1 MDIYEE
7 ELFFL
12 EPDKHT
18 TSRPEDNGCKYM
30 EAIWRIRE
38 ILADNSL
45 EESEYYKKLES
56 IQEILKELHL

>member
-1 MDIYEE
+1 M
-7 ELFFL
+7 